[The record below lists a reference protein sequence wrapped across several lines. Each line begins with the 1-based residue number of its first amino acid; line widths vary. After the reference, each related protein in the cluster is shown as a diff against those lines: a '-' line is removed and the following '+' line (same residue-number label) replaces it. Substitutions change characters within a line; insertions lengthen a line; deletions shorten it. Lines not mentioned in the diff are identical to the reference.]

1 MDDVRK
7 NKPEGKWAKYL
18 MVSYSIRRASYIIRA
33 LAGVYLVYLMYQLFS
48 DAGKSGEKLTVFMIA
63 VAVFMMAAG
72 IYFAVGGA
80 YALMNGIYAENE
92 PAGGPEALVEAVP
105 DDAQEMAEEP
115 GVSEAASDADS
126 DSGNEAEHER

>member
-7 NKPEGKWAKYL
+7 KKPQGKWAKYL
-18 MVSYSIRRASYIIRA
+18 MVSYAIRRASYIIRA

-63 VAVFMMAAG
+63 VAAFMMAAG

-92 PAGGPEALVEAVP
+92 PADGQEAIEDAAA
-105 DDAQEMAEEP
+105 DDALEAAEPEVP
-115 GVSEAASDADS
+115 EAASGADS
-126 DSGNEAEHER
+126 GSDAG